1 MVDWEPFVGRPI
13 VRGAIVLL
21 IGLVLGYLFG
31 RLLDRLMRASGVPE
45 LVEGTPFE
53 RSAQSLGTDTVAIV
67 ARLASWFIYGVT
79 ILVAINVA
87 SVFRADFLWL
97 QLTAF
102 VPQLFVAT
110 LVVIVGFVVADK
122 AELVLSERTRSVKI
136 PEAAILPRIVKY
148 SILYVAFLIALSQI
162 GVSTRALLVLLGAYL
177 FALVF
182 IGGLAFR
189 DLLRAGATGMYILLN
204 EPYSIGDEIRVGDY
218 EGIVQGVDVFT
229 TRIESEGE
237 EAVFPNHLVFE
248 RGVSRIRE

>member
-1 MVDWEPFVGRPI
+1 MVDWELFVGRPI
-13 VRGAIVLL
+13 VRGAIVLV

-31 RLLDRLMRASGVPE
+31 RLFDRLMRASGVPD

-97 QLTAF
+97 ELTRF
-102 VPQLFVAT
+102 IPQLFIAT

-136 PEAAILPRIVKY
+136 PEAAILPRIGKY
-148 SILYVAFLIALSQI
+148 SILYVVFLIALSQV
-162 GVSTRALLVLLGAYL
+162 GVSTSALIVLLGAYL

-229 TRIESEGE
+229 TRIEGEGE
-237 EAVFPNHLVFE
+237 ETVFPNHLVFE
-248 RGVSRIRE
+248 RGVTRVRE

>member
-53 RSAQSLGTDTVAIV
+53 RSAQSLGTDTVSIV